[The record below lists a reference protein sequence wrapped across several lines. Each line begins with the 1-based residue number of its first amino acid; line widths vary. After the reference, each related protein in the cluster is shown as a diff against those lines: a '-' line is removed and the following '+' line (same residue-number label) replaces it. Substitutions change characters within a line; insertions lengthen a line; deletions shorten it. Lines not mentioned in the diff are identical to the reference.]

1 MAENS
6 YQQID
11 DLFSQIRLQLLQ
23 VREYDQATAD
33 KLKSLLTQLE
43 DCVEHLV
50 IESLNEKGQ
59 K

>member
-50 IESLNEKGQ
+50 IESLNKKGQ

>member
-50 IESLNEKGQ
+50 IESLNKKGR